1 MAAEHPDRFHVWYT
15 VSSTEDDWLHS
26 VGHVD
31 EEMLRKH
38 LPPPDLE
45 NGILLCGP
53 PGLKQKAA
61 IPNLLK
67 IGYTKEQILDF

>member
-1 MAAEHPDRFHVWYT
+1 LPD
-15 VSSTEDDWLHS
+15 DDWAHS
-26 VGHVD
+26 IGRVD
-31 EEMLRKH
+31 EAMLSKH
-38 LPPPDLE
+38 LPPPHAD

-61 IPNLLK
+61 IPNLLQ